1 MKRSLFLIV
10 LGLLPLV
17 VRAGSP
23 APVGLNAA
31 QKFPF
36 SMIGQLSFFSGDSS
50 YVGSGT
56 VVQPRGVITAGHN
69 LYDAVSGWSTDV
81 VFNRGH
87 YGDTNL
93 SVRYPTRIY
102 VLSAYQSFVVTYGGD
117 SLRAFSR
124 DTGGMIFK
132 TRVAAGGYLGW
143 NTDRTLLTGNVTRVA
158 LGYGAEAH
166 SGDELLAVAATSP
179 FHSVYKAFYE
189 SDGTGIEA
197 GMSGGPVICTLPDGS
212 PSLCGVVVSGSDSP
226 VSGGIRIV
234 NNGTSD
240 FILRYLS
247 AAPAP

>member
-1 MKRSLFLIV
+1 MKRFLFLIALAV
-10 LGLLPLV
+10 LPLIG
-17 VRAGSP
+17 RAGSP
-23 APVGLNAA
+23 APIGLNTAR
-31 QKFPF
+31 KFPY
-36 SMIGQLSFFSGDSS
+36 SMIGQLSFYSGDGA

-69 LYDAVSGWSTDV
+69 LYDAVGGWSTDV

-87 YGDTNL
+87 YDNTNL
-93 SVRYPTRIY
+93 SVKYPTRIY

-132 TRVAAGGYLGW
+132 TKVAAGGYLGW
-143 NTDRTLLTGNVTRVA
+143 TTDRTVLTGNTARSA
-158 LGYGAEAH
+158 FGYGAEEH

-189 SDGTGIEA
+189 SDGTKIEA
-197 GMSGGPVICTLPDGS
+197 GMSGGPLICTLPDGS

-226 VSGGIRIV
+226 ISGGIRIV

-247 AAPAP
+247 ATAAP